1 LITSAGSDVVGW
13 LDHFEVV
20 VEFDFSIDD
29 NKKDIQAVNRA
40 MVLRDMVEGWQ
51 TGATS
56 IR

>member
-13 LDHFEVV
+13 LDHFEVA
-20 VEFDFSIDD
+20 VEFDFCIDD